1 MKENVIN
8 FVWTKVEIIYLEVN
22 TQIKLLHDLEKLLMQ
37 VIKEITVNMPAGDR
51 SLWNLCDK
59 GHHAV
64 VWGCT
69 HLYVPS

>member
-1 MKENVIN
+1 MIN

-51 SLWNLCDK
+51 SL
-59 GHHAV
+59 
-64 VWGCT
+64 
-69 HLYVPS
+69 